1 MLTDLF
7 SLHEQYFEIQEKEFL
22 TSSTNVKGR
31 LTENIG
37 FWETIGANPEILK
50 ILREGYRIP
59 FFFESPPE
67 SFSKNNISA
76 LKNMEFVEEAV
87 FELLKSNRVVQ
98 TPFKP
103 WIVSPLSVSTDKLG
117 KKRLILDLRIL
128 NKFLWKQKVR
138 FEDWKIASE
147 YFEKDS
153 FCFKFDLSKGY
164 HHVNIFSG
172 H

>member
-1 MLTDLF
+1 M
-7 SLHEQYFEIQEKEFL
+7 
-22 TSSTNVKGR
+22 
-31 LTENIG
+31 
-37 FWETIGANPEILK
+37 K

-59 FFFESPPE
+59 FFESPPE
-67 SFSKNNISA
+67 SVSKNNISA

-103 WIVSPLSVSTDKLG
+103 WIVSPLSVSTNKLG

-153 FCFKFDLSKGY
+153 FCFKFDLSKGIITS
-164 HHVNIFSG
+164 IFFLDTK
-172 H
+172 HF